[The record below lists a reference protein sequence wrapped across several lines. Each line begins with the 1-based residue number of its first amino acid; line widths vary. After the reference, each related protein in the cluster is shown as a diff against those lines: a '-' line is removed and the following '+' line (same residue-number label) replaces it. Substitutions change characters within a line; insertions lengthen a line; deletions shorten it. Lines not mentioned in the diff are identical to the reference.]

1 MTETKKTSLEV
12 FTVEVDHV
20 GPWVVPGAIVR
31 LFRVNSANYEETL
44 SLLVLLLLAAGGASL
59 DVGSAGAG
67 ASAAVLAVLLIEG
80 DALLVGSVGAVLLIH
95 DCRNELSVIE
105 APSLGGVLAVIIIL
119 YI

>member
-31 LFRVNSANYEETL
+31 LFRVNSANYEEKDC
-44 SLLVLLLLAAGGASL
+44 SLFVLLLLLAAGGASL

-67 ASAAVLAVLLIEG
+67 ASAAVLARSTTI
-80 DALLVGSVGAVLLIH
+80 
-95 DCRNELSVIE
+95 
-105 APSLGGVLAVIIIL
+105 
-119 YI
+119 